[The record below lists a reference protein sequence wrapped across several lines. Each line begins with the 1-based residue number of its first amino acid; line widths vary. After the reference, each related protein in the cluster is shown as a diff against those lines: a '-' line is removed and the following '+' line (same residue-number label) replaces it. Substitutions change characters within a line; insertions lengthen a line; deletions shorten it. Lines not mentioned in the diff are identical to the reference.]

1 MMKKML
7 ADSPSLNENKTLE
20 YTVSIWIC
28 CYFVKAF
35 TPTQLGVGQNPWLPC
50 LFNDDLPA
58 SKGSASTSP
67 TLEKHLNV
75 IANARKAFSQAETSR
90 KLHEVLKYFHIKTMF
105 LNKEIIYLINYH
117 RKNDGKD
124 QSQLSELVVNL

>member
-7 ADSPSLNENKTLE
+7 AESSSLNENMTLE
-20 YTVSIWIC
+20 YAISIWNC

-35 TPTQLGVGQNPWLPC
+35 TPTQLGVGQNPSLPC

-58 SKGSASTSP
+58 SMSCSTSP
-67 TLEKHLNV
+67 TIEEHLNV
-75 IANARKAFSQAETSR
+75 IANARKAFAQAETSR

-105 LNKEIIYLINYH
+105 LNKEIYLINYH